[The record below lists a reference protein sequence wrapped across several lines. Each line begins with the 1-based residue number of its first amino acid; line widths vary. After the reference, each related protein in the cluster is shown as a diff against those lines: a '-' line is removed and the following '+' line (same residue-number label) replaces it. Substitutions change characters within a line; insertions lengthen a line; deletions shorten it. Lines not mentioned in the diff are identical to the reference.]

1 MIGVVGGGQLAMLLV
16 EAGKK
21 RDVDVVVQTAAETD
35 PAAKKTKQVVLQN
48 PTSAEGT
55 KLLAEK
61 SRLITFENEWIDI
74 PSLLSLQNN
83 GVSFVPRLQSIR
95 PLINKI
101 TQRELLNSLDIPCP
115 DWLPVPLETLDKS
128 SEIEIPADWGFPLMA
143 KAAKGGY
150 DGKGTKI
157 VKNLKQLQEFFQA
170 KTEEQWMLE
179 KWIPFDKELSIVSS
193 RDSKG
198 IVRSL
203 PIVETYQSK
212 QVCDWVLAPADIN
225 HDVDL
230 MVKNIASSLLAEL
243 DYVGVLAIEFFY
255 GTEGLLVNE
264 IAPRTHNS
272 GHFSIDAC
280 SSSQFDQQICIT
292 AGIDVPMPEMLV
304 NGALMA
310 NLLGLQSN
318 FPISLD
324 KRLDDLRSIPG
335 VKLHW
340 YEKEEEKKGR
350 KLGHVTYLLNNEDP
364 LSRKKEALEILK
376 IIRSIWPTS

>member
-21 RDVDVVVQTAAETD
+21 RDVDVVVQTASKTD
-35 PAAKKTKQVVLQN
+35 PAAKKTKHVVLN
-48 PTSAEGT
+48 DSTNAKGT

-61 SRLITFENEWIDI
+61 TSLITFENEWVDI
-74 PSLLSLQNN
+74 PGLLSLQND
-83 GVSFVPRLQSIR
+83 GVSFFPTLQSIS

-115 DWLPVPLETLDKS
+115 DWLPLPSQNLSKFEL
-128 SEIEIPADWGFPLMA
+128 PADWTFPLMA

-157 VKNLKQLQEFFQA
+157 IKNLKQLQELIQVE
-170 KTEEQWMLE
+170 TDQQWMLE
-179 KWIPFDKELSIVSS
+179 KWVPFDKELSIVSS

-198 IVRSL
+198 IIRSL
-203 PIVETYQSK
+203 PIVETYQSR

-230 MVKNIASSLLAEL
+230 MVKNIVSSLLTQL
-243 DYVGVLAIEFFY
+243 DYVGVIAIEFFY
-255 GTEGLLVNE
+255 GSQGLLVNE

-292 AGIDVPMPEMLV
+292 SGMNVPMPEMLV
-304 NGALMA
+304 DGALMA
-310 NLLGLQSN
+310 NLLGLESN
-318 FPISLD
+318 YPISLT
-324 KRLDDLRSIPG
+324 KRLDDLRAIPG
-335 VKLHW
+335 LNVHW
-340 YEKEEEKKGR
+340 YEKGKETIGR
-350 KLGHVTYLLNNEDP
+350 KLGHVTYLLNNKN
-364 LSRKKEALEILK
+364 LISRKKEALDVLK
-376 IIRSIWPTS
+376 TIRSIWPTS

>member
-1 MIGVVGGGQLAMLLV
+1 MIGVVGGGQLAMLLI

-21 RDVDVVVQTAAETD
+21 RNVDVVVQTAAKTD
-35 PAAKKTKQVVLQN
+35 PAAKKTNQLVLHDPTN
-48 PTSAEGT
+48 PEGT

-61 SRLITFENEWIDI
+61 TRLITFENEWVDI
-74 PSLLSLQNN
+74 SSLLSLENN

-115 DWLPVPLETLDKS
+115 DWLAIPLKKS
-128 SEIEIPADWGFPLMA
+128 TEIDLPADWGFPLMA

-157 VKNLKQLQEFFQA
+157 IKNLKQLQEFLSV
-170 KTEEQWMLE
+170 EREGQWMLE
-179 KWIPFDKELSIVSS
+179 KWISFDKELSIVSS

-230 MVKNIASSLLAEL
+230 MVRNIAASLLAEL
-243 DYVGVLAIEFFY
+243 QYVGVIAIEFFY
-255 GTEGLLVNE
+255 GSEGLLVNE

-292 AGIDVPMPEMLV
+292 SGIDVPMPEMLV

-310 NLLGLQSN
+310 NLLGLQSDH
-318 FPISLD
+318 PTSLTQ
-324 KRLDDLRSIPG
+324 RLDNLRSIPG
-335 VKLHW
+335 LNVHW

-350 KLGHVTYLLNNEDP
+350 KLGHVTYLLNKKDA
-364 LSRKKEALEILK
+364 LSRKKEALDVLQT
-376 IIRSIWPTS
+376 IRSIWPTS

>member
-1 MIGVVGGGQLAMLLV
+1 MIGVVGGGQLAMLLI

-21 RDVDVVVQTAAETD
+21 RNVDVVVQTAAKTD
-35 PAAKKTKQVVLQN
+35 PAAKKTNQLILHDPTN
-48 PTSAEGT
+48 PVGT

-61 SRLITFENEWIDI
+61 TRLITFENEWIDI
-74 PSLLSLQNN
+74 SSLLSLENN

-115 DWLPVPLETLDKS
+115 DWLAIPLKKS
-128 SEIEIPADWGFPLMA
+128 TEIDLPADWGFPLMA

-157 VKNLKQLQEFFQA
+157 IKNLKQLQEFLSV
-170 KTEEQWMLE
+170 EREGQWMLE
-179 KWIPFDKELSIVSS
+179 KWISFDKELSIVSS

-230 MVKNIASSLLAEL
+230 MVRNIAASLLAEL
-243 DYVGVLAIEFFY
+243 QYVGVIAIEFFY
-255 GTEGLLVNE
+255 GSEGLLVNE

-292 AGIDVPMPEMLV
+292 SGINVPMPEMLV

-318 FPISLD
+318 YPTSLTQ
-324 KRLDDLRSIPG
+324 RLDDLRSIPG
-335 VKLHW
+335 LNVHW

-350 KLGHVTYLLNNEDP
+350 KLGHVTYLLNNKDA
-364 LSRKKEALEILK
+364 LSRKKEALDVLQT
-376 IIRSIWPTS
+376 IRSIWPTS

>member
-1 MIGVVGGGQLAMLLV
+1 MIGVVGGGQLAMLLI

-21 RDVDVVVQTAAETD
+21 RNVDVVVQTAAKTD
-35 PAAKKTKQVVLQN
+35 PAAKKTKQLVLHDPTN
-48 PTSAEGT
+48 PVGT

-61 SRLITFENEWIDI
+61 TRLITFENEWVDI
-74 PSLLSLQNN
+74 SSLLSLENN

-115 DWLPVPLETLDKS
+115 DWLAIPLKKS
-128 SEIEIPADWGFPLMA
+128 TEIDLPADWGFPLMA

-157 VKNLKQLQEFFQA
+157 IKNRKQLQEFLSV
-170 KTEEQWMLE
+170 EREGQWMLE
-179 KWIPFDKELSIVSS
+179 KWISFDKELSIVSS

-230 MVKNIASSLLAEL
+230 MVRNIAASLLAEL
-243 DYVGVLAIEFFY
+243 QYVGVIAIEFFY
-255 GTEGLLVNE
+255 GSEGLLVNE

-292 AGIDVPMPEMLV
+292 SGINVPMPEMLV

-318 FPISLD
+318 YPTSLTQ
-324 KRLDDLRSIPG
+324 RLDDLRGIPG
-335 VKLHW
+335 LNVHW

-350 KLGHVTYLLNNEDP
+350 KLGHVTYLLNNKDA
-364 LSRKKEALEILK
+364 LSRKKEALDVLQT
-376 IIRSIWPTS
+376 IRSIWPSS

>member
-21 RDVDVVVQTAAETD
+21 RDVDVIVQTGAKTD
-35 PAAKKTKQVVLQN
+35 PAAKKTNQVVLHN
-48 PTSAEGT
+48 PTNAEGT

-61 SRLITFENEWIDI
+61 SRMITFENEWIDI

-83 GVSFVPRLQSIR
+83 GVSFVPRLQSIK

-115 DWLPVPLETLDKS
+115 DWLPIPLEKS
-128 SEIEIPADWGFPLMA
+128 SEIEIPADWEFPLMA

-157 VKNLKQLQEFFQA
+157 IKNLKQLQEFIQVQT
-170 KTEEQWMLE
+170 KEQWMLE
-179 KWIPFDKELSIVSS
+179 KWVSFDKELSIVSS

-198 IVRSL
+198 IVRCL
-203 PIVETYQSK
+203 PIVETFQSK
-212 QVCDWVLAPADIN
+212 QVCDWVLAPADIK
-225 HDVDL
+225 HDVEL
-230 MVKNIASSLLAEL
+230 MVKNIVSSLLAEL

-255 GTEGLLVNE
+255 GSEGLLVNE

-292 AGIDVPMPEMLV
+292 SGIDAPIPEMLV

-318 FPISLD
+318 YPISLTQ
-324 KRLDDLRSIPG
+324 RLDDLRGIPG
-335 VKLHW
+335 VNVHW

-350 KLGHVTYLLNNEDP
+350 KLGHVTYLLNNKDA
-364 LSRKKEALEILK
+364 LSRKKEALDVLK
-376 IIRSIWPTS
+376 TIRSIWPTS

>member
-1 MIGVVGGGQLAMLLV
+1 MIGVVGGGQLAMLLI

-21 RDVDVVVQTAAETD
+21 RNVDVVVQTAAKTD
-35 PAAKKTKQVVLQN
+35 PAAKKTNQLVLHDPTN
-48 PTSAEGT
+48 PVGT

-61 SRLITFENEWIDI
+61 TRLITFENEWVDI
-74 PSLLSLQNN
+74 SSLLSLENN

-115 DWLPVPLETLDKS
+115 DWLAIPLKKS
-128 SEIEIPADWGFPLMA
+128 TEIDLPADWGFPLMA

-157 VKNLKQLQEFFQA
+157 IKNLKQLQEFLSV
-170 KTEEQWMLE
+170 EREGQWMLE
-179 KWIPFDKELSIVSS
+179 KWISFDKELSIVSS

-225 HDVDL
+225 HDVEL
-230 MVKNIASSLLAEL
+230 MVRNIAASLLAEL
-243 DYVGVLAIEFFY
+243 QYVGVIAIEFFY
-255 GTEGLLVNE
+255 GSEGLLVNE

-292 AGIDVPMPEMLV
+292 SGINVPMPEMLV

-318 FPISLD
+318 YPTSLTQ
-324 KRLDDLRSIPG
+324 RLDNLRGIPG
-335 VKLHW
+335 LNVHW

-350 KLGHVTYLLNNEDP
+350 KLGHVTYLLNNKDA
-364 LSRKKEALEILK
+364 LSRKKEALDVLQT
-376 IIRSIWPTS
+376 IRSIWPTS

>member
-21 RDVDVVVQTAAETD
+21 RDVDVVVQTAAKTD
-35 PAAKKTKQVVLQN
+35 PAAKKTKEVVLSDATN
-48 PTSAEGT
+48 AVGT

-61 SRLITFENEWIDI
+61 ASLITFENEWVDV
-74 PSLLSLQNN
+74 PSLLALQDD
-83 GVSFVPRLQSIR
+83 GVSFIPTLQSIR

-101 TQRELLNSLDIPCP
+101 TQREFLNSLDIPCP
-115 DWLPVPLETLDKS
+115 DWLPLEKYSKVDLPS
-128 SEIEIPADWGFPLMA
+128 DWSFPLMA

-157 VKNLKQLQEFFQA
+157 IKNLKQLQELIELETDE
-170 KTEEQWMLE
+170 KWMLE
-179 KWIPFDKELSIVSS
+179 KWVPFDKELSIVSS

-203 PIVETYQSK
+203 PVVETYQSE

-230 MVKNIASSLLAEL
+230 MVKNIVSSLLSEL
-243 DYVGVLAIEFFY
+243 NYVGVIAIEFFY
-255 GTEGLLVNE
+255 GSQGLLVNE

-292 AGIDVPMPEMLV
+292 SGIKVPMPEMLV
-304 NGALMA
+304 DGALMA

-318 FPISLD
+318 YPVPLNQ
-324 KRLDDLRSIPG
+324 RLEDLKAIPG
-335 VKLHW
+335 LNIHW

-350 KLGHVTYLLNNEDP
+350 KLGHVTYLLNNKDVM
-364 LSRKKEALEILK
+364 SRKKEALDVLK
-376 IIRSIWPTS
+376 TIRSIWPTS

>member
-1 MIGVVGGGQLAMLLV
+1 MIGVVGGGQLAMLLI

-21 RDVDVVVQTAAETD
+21 RNVDVVVQTAAKTD
-35 PAAKKTKQVVLQN
+35 PAAKKTNQLVLHDPTN
-48 PTSAEGT
+48 PVGT

-61 SRLITFENEWIDI
+61 TRLITFENEWVDI
-74 PSLLSLQNN
+74 SSLLSLENN

-115 DWLPVPLETLDKS
+115 DWLAIPLKKS
-128 SEIEIPADWGFPLMA
+128 TEIDLPADWGFPLMA

-157 VKNLKQLQEFFQA
+157 IKNLKQLQEFLSV
-170 KTEEQWMLE
+170 EREGQWMLE
-179 KWIPFDKELSIVSS
+179 KWISFEKELSIVSS

-230 MVKNIASSLLAEL
+230 MVRNIAASLLAEL
-243 DYVGVLAIEFFY
+243 QYVGVIAIEFFY
-255 GTEGLLVNE
+255 GSEGLLVNE

-292 AGIDVPMPEMLV
+292 SGINVPMPEMLV

-318 FPISLD
+318 YPTSLTQ
-324 KRLDDLRSIPG
+324 RLDNLRSIPG
-335 VKLHW
+335 LNVHW

-350 KLGHVTYLLNNEDP
+350 KLGHVTYLLNNKDA
-364 LSRKKEALEILK
+364 LSRKKEALDVLQT
-376 IIRSIWPTS
+376 IRSIWPTS

>member
-21 RDVDVVVQTAAETD
+21 RDIDVVIQTASGKD
-35 PAAKKTKQVVLQN
+35 PAAKKSKEVILHD
-48 PTSAEGT
+48 PTNAEGT

-61 SRLITFENEWIDI
+61 SSFITFENEWVDI
-74 PSLLSLQNN
+74 PSLLSLQND
-83 GVSFVPRLQSIR
+83 GVSFIPRLQSIH

-101 TQRELLNSLDIPCP
+101 TQRELLNKLDIPCP
-115 DWLPVPLETLDKS
+115 DWLPIPLEKLS
-128 SEIEIPADWGFPLMA
+128 NFALPVDWTFPLMA
-143 KAAKGGY
+143 KSATGGY

-157 VKNLKQLQEFFQA
+157 IKNLIQLQELI
-170 KTEEQWMLE
+170 KGETKEQWMLE
-179 KWIPFDKELSIVSS
+179 KWVSFEKELSIVSS

-203 PIVETYQSK
+203 PIVETYQSR

-225 HDVDL
+225 HDVAL
-230 MVKNIASSLLAEL
+230 LVRNIVSSLMIEL
-243 DYVGVLAIEFFY
+243 DYVGVIAIEFFY
-255 GTEGLLVNE
+255 GSEGLLVNE

-280 SSSQFDQQICIT
+280 NSSQFDQQICIT
-292 AGIDVPMPEMLV
+292 SGINVPMPEMLV
-304 NGALMA
+304 DGALMA

-318 FPISLD
+318 YPIPLTQ
-324 KRLDDLRSIPG
+324 RLDNLRAIPSLN
-335 VKLHW
+335 VHW

-350 KLGHVTYLLNNEDP
+350 KLGHVTYLLKNKDVM
-364 LSRKKEALEILK
+364 SRKKEALDVLK
-376 IIRSIWPTS
+376 TIRSIWPTP

>member
-1 MIGVVGGGQLAMLLV
+1 MIGVVGGGQLAMLLI

-21 RDVDVVVQTAAETD
+21 RNVDVVVQTAAKTD
-35 PAAKKTKQVVLQN
+35 PAAKKTNQLVLHDPTN
-48 PTSAEGT
+48 PEGT

-61 SRLITFENEWIDI
+61 TRLITFENEWVDI
-74 PSLLSLQNN
+74 SSLLSLENN

-115 DWLPVPLETLDKS
+115 DWLAIPLKKS
-128 SEIEIPADWGFPLMA
+128 TEIDLPADWGFPLMA

-157 VKNLKQLQEFFQA
+157 IKNLKQLQEFLLVER
-170 KTEEQWMLE
+170 EEQWMLE
-179 KWIPFDKELSIVSS
+179 KWISFDKELSIVSS

-230 MVKNIASSLLAEL
+230 MVRNIAASLLAEL
-243 DYVGVLAIEFFY
+243 EYVGVIAIEFFY
-255 GTEGLLVNE
+255 GSEGLLVNE

-292 AGIDVPMPEMLV
+292 SGINVPMPEMLV

-318 FPISLD
+318 YPTSLTQ
-324 KRLDDLRSIPG
+324 RLDNLRGIPG
-335 VKLHW
+335 LNVHW

-350 KLGHVTYLLNNEDP
+350 KLGHVTYLLNNKDA
-364 LSRKKEALEILK
+364 LSRKKEALDVLQT
-376 IIRSIWPTS
+376 IRSIWPNS

>member
-1 MIGVVGGGQLAMLLV
+1 MIGVVGGGQLAMLLI

-21 RDVDVVVQTAAETD
+21 RNVDVFVQTAAKTD
-35 PAAKKTKQVVLQN
+35 PAAKKTNQLVLHDPTN
-48 PTSAEGT
+48 PVGT

-61 SRLITFENEWIDI
+61 TRLITFENEWVDI
-74 PSLLSLQNN
+74 SSLLSLENN

-115 DWLPVPLETLDKS
+115 DWLAIPLKKS
-128 SEIEIPADWGFPLMA
+128 TEIDLPADWGFPLMA

-157 VKNLKQLQEFFQA
+157 IKNLKQLQEFLSV
-170 KTEEQWMLE
+170 EREGQWMLE
-179 KWIPFDKELSIVSS
+179 KWISFDKELSIVSS

-230 MVKNIASSLLAEL
+230 MVRNIAASLLAEL
-243 DYVGVLAIEFFY
+243 QYVGVIAIEFFY
-255 GTEGLLVNE
+255 GSEGLLVNE

-292 AGIDVPMPEMLV
+292 SGIDVPMPEMLV

-310 NLLGLQSN
+310 NLLGLQSSY
-318 FPISLD
+318 PKSLTQ
-324 KRLDDLRSIPG
+324 RLDDLRGIPG
-335 VKLHW
+335 LNVHW

-350 KLGHVTYLLNNEDP
+350 KLGHVTYLLNNKDA
-364 LSRKKEALEILK
+364 LSRKKEALDVLQT
-376 IIRSIWPTS
+376 IRSIWPNS

>member
-21 RDVDVVVQTAAETD
+21 RDVDVVVQTAAKTD
-35 PAAKKTKQVVLQN
+35 PAAKKTKQVILHDPKN
-48 PTSAEGT
+48 ADGT

-61 SRLITFENEWIDI
+61 SPLITFENEWVDI
-74 PSLLSLQNN
+74 PSLLFLQNN
-83 GVSFVPRLQSIR
+83 GVSFIPRLQSIS

-115 DWLPVPLETLDKS
+115 DWLPIPLEKL
-128 SEIEIPADWGFPLMA
+128 SEIDLPADWTFPLMA

-157 VKNLKQLQEFFQA
+157 IKNFKQLEELIELE
-170 KTEEQWMLE
+170 TEEQWMLE
-179 KWIPFDKELSIVSS
+179 KWVPFEKELSIVSS

-203 PIVETYQSK
+203 PIVETYQSR
-212 QVCDWVLAPADIN
+212 QVCDWVLAPADID

-230 MVKNIASSLLAEL
+230 MVKNIVSSLLVEL
-243 DYVGVLAIEFFY
+243 DYVGVIAIEFFY

-292 AGIDVPMPEMLV
+292 SGINVPTPEMLV
-304 NGALMA
+304 DGALMA

-318 FPISLD
+318 YPISLSQ
-324 KRLDDLRSIPG
+324 RLDNLRAIPG
-335 VKLHW
+335 LNVHW

-350 KLGHVTYLLNNEDP
+350 KLGHVTYLLNNKDVI
-364 LSRKKEALEILK
+364 SRKKEALDVLK
-376 IIRSIWPTS
+376 TIRSIWPTS

>member
-1 MIGVVGGGQLAMLLV
+1 MIGVVGGGQLAMLLI

-21 RDVDVVVQTAAETD
+21 RNVDVVVQTAAKTD
-35 PAAKKTKQVVLQN
+35 PAAKKTKQLVLHDPTN
-48 PTSAEGT
+48 PVGT

-61 SRLITFENEWIDI
+61 TRLITFENEWVDI
-74 PSLLSLQNN
+74 SSLLSLENN

-115 DWLPVPLETLDKS
+115 DWLAIPLKKSTELDL
-128 SEIEIPADWGFPLMA
+128 PADWGFPLMA

-157 VKNLKQLQEFFQA
+157 IKNLKQLQEFLSV
-170 KTEEQWMLE
+170 EREGQWMLE
-179 KWIPFDKELSIVSS
+179 KWISFDKELSIVSS

-230 MVKNIASSLLAEL
+230 MVRNIAASLLAEL
-243 DYVGVLAIEFFY
+243 QYVGVIAIEFFY
-255 GTEGLLVNE
+255 GSEGLLVNE

-292 AGIDVPMPEMLV
+292 SGIDVPMPEMLV

-318 FPISLD
+318 HPTSLTQRFD
-324 KRLDDLRSIPG
+324 NLRSIPG
-335 VKLHW
+335 LNVHW
-340 YEKEEEKKGR
+340 YKKEEEKKGR
-350 KLGHVTYLLNNEDP
+350 KLGHVTYLLNNKDA
-364 LSRKKEALEILK
+364 LSRKKEALDVLQT
-376 IIRSIWPTS
+376 IRLIWPTS

>member
-1 MIGVVGGGQLAMLLV
+1 MIGVVGGGQLAMLLI

-21 RDVDVVVQTAAETD
+21 RNVDVVVQTAAKTD
-35 PAAKKTKQVVLQN
+35 PAAKKTNQLVLHDPTN
-48 PTSAEGT
+48 PVGT

-61 SRLITFENEWIDI
+61 TRLITFENEWVDI
-74 PSLLSLQNN
+74 SSLLSLENN

-115 DWLPVPLETLDKS
+115 DWLAIPLKKS
-128 SEIEIPADWGFPLMA
+128 TEIDLPADWGFPLMA

-157 VKNLKQLQEFFQA
+157 IKNLKQLQEFLSV
-170 KTEEQWMLE
+170 EREGQWMLE
-179 KWIPFDKELSIVSS
+179 KWISFDKELSIVSS

-230 MVKNIASSLLAEL
+230 MVRNIAASLLAEL
-243 DYVGVLAIEFFY
+243 EYVGVIAIEFFY
-255 GTEGLLVNE
+255 GSEGLLVNE

-292 AGIDVPMPEMLV
+292 SGINVPMPEMLV

-318 FPISLD
+318 YPTSLTQ
-324 KRLDDLRSIPG
+324 RLDDLRGIPG
-335 VKLHW
+335 LNVHW

-350 KLGHVTYLLNNEDP
+350 KLGHVTYLLNNKDA
-364 LSRKKEALEILK
+364 LSRKKEALDVLQT
-376 IIRSIWPTS
+376 IRSIWPTS

>member
-21 RDVDVVVQTAAETD
+21 RDVEVVVQTGVKTD
-35 PAAKKTKQVVLQN
+35 PAAKKTNKVILHDSTN
-48 PTSAEGT
+48 AEGT

-61 SRLITFENEWIDI
+61 TRLITFENEWIDI
-74 PSLLSLQNN
+74 SSLLSLENN
-83 GVSFVPRLQSIR
+83 GVTFLPRLQSIC

-101 TQRELLNSLDIPCP
+101 TQRELLNSLNIPCP
-115 DWLPVPLETLDKS
+115 DWLSMPLEKS
-128 SEIEIPADWGFPLMA
+128 SESLLPADWGFPLMA

-157 VKNLKQLQEFFQA
+157 IKNLKQFQEFLA
-170 KTEEQWMLE
+170 VESKEQWMLE
-179 KWIPFDKELSIVSS
+179 RWVSFDKELSIVSS

-230 MVKNIASSLLAEL
+230 MVKNIASSLLTEL
-243 DYVGVLAIEFFY
+243 DYVGVFAIEFFY
-255 GTEGLLVNE
+255 GPEGLLVNE

-280 SSSQFDQQICIT
+280 ISSQFDQQLCIT
-292 AGIDVPMPEMLV
+292 SGIDVPTPEMHV
-304 NGALMA
+304 AGALMA
-310 NLLGLQSN
+310 NLLGLQSTY
-318 FPISLD
+318 PVSLNQ
-324 KRLDDLRSIPG
+324 RLDDLRRIPG
-335 VKLHW
+335 LYVHW
-340 YEKEEEKKGR
+340 YEKEEEKTGR
-350 KLGHVTYLLNNEDP
+350 KLGHVTYLLKNKDAM
-364 LSRKKEALEILK
+364 SRKKEALNVLK
-376 IIRSIWPTS
+376 TIRSIWPTS

>member
-1 MIGVVGGGQLAMLLV
+1 MIGVVGGGQLAMLLI

-21 RDVDVVVQTAAETD
+21 RNVDVVVQTAAKTD
-35 PAAKKTKQVVLQN
+35 PAAKKTNQLVLHDPTN
-48 PTSAEGT
+48 PVGT

-61 SRLITFENEWIDI
+61 TRLITFENEWVDI
-74 PSLLSLQNN
+74 SSLLSLENN
-83 GVSFVPRLQSIR
+83 GFSFVPRLQSIR

-115 DWLPVPLETLDKS
+115 DWLAIPLKKS
-128 SEIEIPADWGFPLMA
+128 TEIDLPADWGFPLMA

-157 VKNLKQLQEFFQA
+157 IKNLKQLQEFLSV
-170 KTEEQWMLE
+170 EREGQWMLE
-179 KWIPFDKELSIVSS
+179 KWISFDKELSIVSS

-230 MVKNIASSLLAEL
+230 MVRNIAASLLAEL
-243 DYVGVLAIEFFY
+243 QYVGVIAIEFFY
-255 GTEGLLVNE
+255 GSEGLLVNE

-292 AGIDVPMPEMLV
+292 SGIDVPIPEMLV

-318 FPISLD
+318 YPTSLTQ
-324 KRLDDLRSIPG
+324 RLDDLRGIPG
-335 VKLHW
+335 LNVHW

-350 KLGHVTYLLNNEDP
+350 KLGHVTYLLNNKDA
-364 LSRKKEALEILK
+364 LSRKKEALDVLQT
-376 IIRSIWPTS
+376 IRLIWPTS

>member
-16 EAGKK
+16 EAGK
-21 RDVDVVVQTAAETD
+21 RRGVDVVVQTGVNTD
-35 PAAKKTKQVVLQN
+35 PAAKKTKDVVLN
-48 PTSAEGT
+48 DPTNVEGT

-61 SRLITFENEWIDI
+61 TRLITFENEWIDI
-74 PSLLSLQNN
+74 PSLISLENN
-83 GVSFVPRLQSIR
+83 GVSFLPKLQSIR

-115 DWLPVPLETLDKS
+115 DWLPIPLEKS
-128 SEIEIPADWGFPLMA
+128 SKINIPPDWGFPLMA

-157 VKNLKQLQEFFQA
+157 IKNLKQLHEFIEVDRQ
-170 KTEEQWMLE
+170 EQWMLE
-179 KWIPFDKELSIVSS
+179 RWIPFDKELSIVSS

-203 PIVETYQSK
+203 PIVETYQSR

-225 HDVDL
+225 HDVEL
-230 MVKNIASSLLAEL
+230 MVKNIVSSLLAEL
-243 DYVGVLAIEFFY
+243 DYVGVIAIEFFY
-255 GTEGLLVNE
+255 GSEGLLVNE

-292 AGIDVPMPEMLV
+292 SGINVPMPEMLV

-318 FPISLD
+318 YPISLTQ
-324 KRLDDLRSIPG
+324 RLDDLRGIPG
-335 VKLHW
+335 VNVHW

-350 KLGHVTYLLNNEDP
+350 KLGHVTYLLNNEDA
-364 LSRKKEALEILK
+364 LSRKKEALNVLK
-376 IIRSIWPTS
+376 TIRSIWPTA

>member
-21 RDVDVVVQTAAETD
+21 RDVDVVVQTANKTD
-35 PAAKKTKQVVLQN
+35 PAAKKTNQVILHDPTN
-48 PTSAEGT
+48 PEGT
-55 KLLAEK
+55 KLLAES
-61 SRLITFENEWIDI
+61 SRLITFENEWVDI
-74 PSLLSLQNN
+74 RSLLSLENN

-115 DWLPVPLETLDKS
+115 DWLPIPLNKS
-128 SEIEIPADWGFPLMA
+128 SDVDLPADWEFPLMA

-157 VKNLKQLQEFFQA
+157 IKNQKQLQEFLVV
-170 KTEEQWMLE
+170 KTEEQWLLE
-179 KWIPFDKELSIVSS
+179 KWISFDKELSIVSS

-230 MVKNIASSLLAEL
+230 MVKNIVSSLLTEL
-243 DYVGVLAIEFFY
+243 DYVGVIAIEFFY
-255 GTEGLLVNE
+255 GSEGLLVNE
-264 IAPRTHNS
+264 VAPRTHNS

-280 SSSQFDQQICIT
+280 TSSQFDQQICIT
-292 AGIDVPMPEMLV
+292 SGISVPMPEMLV

-310 NLLGLQSN
+310 NLLGLQSDY
-318 FPISLD
+318 PITLSQ
-324 KRLDDLRSIPG
+324 RLDGLKSIPG
-335 VKLHW
+335 LNVHW

-350 KLGHVTYLLNNEDP
+350 KLGHVTYILKNKDA
-364 LSRKKEALEILK
+364 LSRKKEALDVLK
-376 IIRSIWPTS
+376 TIRSIWPTS

>member
-1 MIGVVGGGQLAMLLV
+1 MIGVVGGGQLAMLLI

-21 RDVDVVVQTAAETD
+21 RNVDVVVQTAAKTD
-35 PAAKKTKQVVLQN
+35 PAAKKTNKLVLHDPTN
-48 PTSAEGT
+48 PVGT

-61 SRLITFENEWIDI
+61 TRLITFENEWVDI
-74 PSLLSLQNN
+74 SSLLSLENN

-115 DWLPVPLETLDKS
+115 DWLAIPLKKS
-128 SEIEIPADWGFPLMA
+128 TEIDLPADWGFPLMA

-157 VKNLKQLQEFFQA
+157 IKNLKQLQEFLSV
-170 KTEEQWMLE
+170 EREGQWMLE
-179 KWIPFDKELSIVSS
+179 KWISFDKELSIVSS

-230 MVKNIASSLLAEL
+230 MVRNIAASLLAEL
-243 DYVGVLAIEFFY
+243 QYVGVIAIEFFY
-255 GTEGLLVNE
+255 GSEGLLVNE

-292 AGIDVPMPEMLV
+292 SGINVPMPEMLV

-318 FPISLD
+318 YPTSLTQ
-324 KRLDDLRSIPG
+324 RLDNLRGIPG
-335 VKLHW
+335 LNVHW

-350 KLGHVTYLLNNEDP
+350 KLGHVTYLLNNKDA
-364 LSRKKEALEILK
+364 LSRKKEALDVLQT
-376 IIRSIWPTS
+376 IRSIWPTS

>member
-1 MIGVVGGGQLAMLLV
+1 MIGVVGGGQLAMLLI

-21 RDVDVVVQTAAETD
+21 RNVDVVVQTAAKTD
-35 PAAKKTKQVVLQN
+35 PAAKKTNQLVLHDPTN
-48 PTSAEGT
+48 PEGT

-61 SRLITFENEWIDI
+61 TRLITFENEWVDI
-74 PSLLSLQNN
+74 SSLLSLENN

-115 DWLPVPLETLDKS
+115 DWLAIPLKKS
-128 SEIEIPADWGFPLMA
+128 TEIDLPADWGFPLMA

-157 VKNLKQLQEFFQA
+157 IKNLKQLQEFLSV
-170 KTEEQWMLE
+170 EREGQWMLE
-179 KWIPFDKELSIVSS
+179 KWISFDKELSIVSS

-230 MVKNIASSLLAEL
+230 MVRNIAASLLAEL
-243 DYVGVLAIEFFY
+243 QYVGVIAIEFFY
-255 GTEGLLVNE
+255 GSEGLLVNE

-292 AGIDVPMPEMLV
+292 SGINVPMPEMLV

-318 FPISLD
+318 HPTSLTQ
-324 KRLDDLRSIPG
+324 RLDNLRSIPG
-335 VKLHW
+335 LNVHW

-350 KLGHVTYLLNNEDP
+350 KLGHVTYLLNNKDA
-364 LSRKKEALEILK
+364 LSRKKEALDVLQT
-376 IIRSIWPTS
+376 IRSIWPTP

>member
-21 RDVDVVVQTAAETD
+21 RDVDVVVQTAAKTD
-35 PAAKKTKQVVLQN
+35 PAAKKTNQVILHDPTN
-48 PTSAEGT
+48 PVGT

-61 SRLITFENEWIDI
+61 SHLITFENEWVDI
-74 PSLLSLQNN
+74 SSLLSLENK
-83 GVSFVPRLQSIR
+83 GVSFVPRLKSIR

-115 DWLPVPLETLDKS
+115 DWLAIPLKKS
-128 SEIEIPADWGFPLMA
+128 SDFKLPADWEFPLMA

-157 VKNLKQLQEFFQA
+157 IKNLKQLQEFLVVE
-170 KTEEQWMLE
+170 TDEQWMLE
-179 KWIPFDKELSIVSS
+179 KWVSFNKELSIVSS
-193 RDSKG
+193 RDSRG

-225 HDVDL
+225 HDVEL
-230 MVKNIASSLLAEL
+230 MVRNIVSSLLIDL
-243 DYVGVLAIEFFY
+243 DYVGVIAIEFFY
-255 GTEGLLVNE
+255 GSEGLLVNE

-280 SSSQFDQQICIT
+280 TSSQFDQQICIT
-292 AGIDVPMPEMLV
+292 SGINVPVPEMLV

-318 FPISLD
+318 YPLSLSQ
-324 KRLDDLRSIPG
+324 RLESLRGIPG
-335 VKLHW
+335 LNVHW

-350 KLGHVTYLLNNEDP
+350 KLGHVTYLLNNKDA
-364 LSRKKEALEILK
+364 LSRKKEALDVLK
-376 IIRSIWPTS
+376 TIRSIWPTS

>member
-1 MIGVVGGGQLAMLLV
+1 
-16 EAGKK
+16 
-21 RDVDVVVQTAAETD
+21 VVVQTAVKTD
-35 PAAKKTKQVVLQN
+35 PAAKKTKQVILHDPKN
-48 PTSAEGT
+48 AEGT
-55 KLLAEK
+55 ILLAEK
-61 SRLITFENEWIDI
+61 SRSITFENEWVDI

-83 GVSFVPRLQSIR
+83 GVSFLPRLQSIC

-101 TQRELLNSLDIPCP
+101 TQRELLNSLNIPCP
-115 DWLPVPLETLDKS
+115 DWLPIPLEKLSKMDL
-128 SEIEIPADWGFPLMA
+128 PDDWTFPLMA

-157 VKNLKQLQEFFQA
+157 IRNLKQLQELIEVE
-170 KTEEQWMLE
+170 TEEQWMLE
-179 KWIPFDKELSIVSS
+179 KWVSFEKELSIVSS

-198 IVRSL
+198 IVRSF

-225 HDVDL
+225 HDVEL
-230 MVKNIASSLLAEL
+230 MVKNIVSSLLAEL
-243 DYVGVLAIEFFY
+243 DYVGVIAIEFFY
-255 GTEGLLVNE
+255 GSDGLLVNE

-292 AGIDVPMPEMLV
+292 SGISVPMPEMLV
-304 NGALMA
+304 EGALMA

-318 FPISLD
+318 YPTSLTQ
-324 KRLDDLRSIPG
+324 RLNDLRGIPG
-335 VKLHW
+335 LNVHW

-350 KLGHVTYLLNNEDP
+350 KLGHVTFLLNKKDA
-364 LSRKKEALEILK
+364 LSRKKEALHVLK
-376 IIRSIWPTS
+376 AIRSIWPTS

>member
-21 RDVDVVVQTAAETD
+21 RDVDVVVQTTAKTD
-35 PAAKKTKQVVLQN
+35 PAAKKTNQVILHDPTN
-48 PTSAEGT
+48 PVGT

-61 SRLITFENEWIDI
+61 SRLITFENEWVDI
-74 PSLLSLQNN
+74 PSLLLLEKK
-83 GVSFVPRLQSIR
+83 GVTFIPKLQSIR

-115 DWLPVPLETLDKS
+115 DWLPIPLKKS
-128 SEIEIPADWGFPLMA
+128 SEIDIPADWGFPLMA

-157 VKNLKQLQEFFQA
+157 IKNSKHLQEFLVVE
-170 KTEEQWMLE
+170 KEEQWMLE
-179 KWIPFDKELSIVSS
+179 KWVSFDKELSIVSS

-198 IVRSL
+198 VVRSL

-225 HDVDL
+225 HDVEL
-230 MVKNIASSLLAEL
+230 MVRNVVSSLLAEL
-243 DYVGVLAIEFFY
+243 DYVGVIAIEFFY
-255 GTEGLLVNE
+255 GSEGLLVNE

-280 SSSQFDQQICIT
+280 NSSQFDQQICISS
-292 AGIDVPMPEMLV
+292 GIKAPMPVMLV

-310 NLLGLQSN
+310 NLLGLPTN
-318 FPISLD
+318 YPITLNQ
-324 KRLDDLRSIPG
+324 RLDDLRAMPG
-335 VKLHW
+335 LNVHW

-350 KLGHVTYLLNNEDP
+350 KLGHVTYLLNNKDA
-364 LSRKKEALEILK
+364 LSRKKEALAVLK
-376 IIRSIWPTS
+376 TIRSIWPTS

>member
-1 MIGVVGGGQLAMLLV
+1 MIGVVGGGQLAMLLI

-21 RDVDVVVQTAAETD
+21 RNVDVVVQTAAKTD
-35 PAAKKTKQVVLQN
+35 PAAKKTNQLVLHDPTN
-48 PTSAEGT
+48 PVGT

-61 SRLITFENEWIDI
+61 TRLITFENEWVDI
-74 PSLLSLQNN
+74 SSLLSLENN

-115 DWLPVPLETLDKS
+115 DWLAIPLKKS
-128 SEIEIPADWGFPLMA
+128 TEIDLPADWGFPLMA

-157 VKNLKQLQEFFQA
+157 IKNLKQLQEFLSV
-170 KTEEQWMLE
+170 EREGQWMLE
-179 KWIPFDKELSIVSS
+179 KWISFDKELSIVSS

-230 MVKNIASSLLAEL
+230 MVRNIAASLLAEL
-243 DYVGVLAIEFFY
+243 QYVGVIAIEFFY
-255 GTEGLLVNE
+255 GSEGLLVNE

-292 AGIDVPMPEMLV
+292 SGINVPMPEMLV

-318 FPISLD
+318 YPTSLTQ
-324 KRLDDLRSIPG
+324 RLNDLRGIPG
-335 VKLHW
+335 LNVHW

-350 KLGHVTYLLNNEDP
+350 KLGHVTYLLNNKDA
-364 LSRKKEALEILK
+364 LSRKKEALDVLQT
-376 IIRSIWPTS
+376 IRSIWPTP

>member
-1 MIGVVGGGQLAMLLV
+1 MIGVVGGGQLAMLLI

-21 RDVDVVVQTAAETD
+21 RDVDVVVQTAAKTD
-35 PAAKKTKQVVLQN
+35 PAAKKTNQLVLHDPTN
-48 PTSAEGT
+48 PVGT

-61 SRLITFENEWIDI
+61 TRLITFENEWVDI
-74 PSLLSLQNN
+74 SSLLSLENN

-115 DWLPVPLETLDKS
+115 DWLAIPLKKS
-128 SEIEIPADWGFPLMA
+128 TEIDLPADWGFPLMA

-157 VKNLKQLQEFFQA
+157 IKNLKQLQEFLSV
-170 KTEEQWMLE
+170 EREGQWMLE
-179 KWIPFDKELSIVSS
+179 KWISFDKELSIVSS

-230 MVKNIASSLLAEL
+230 MVRNIAASLLAEL
-243 DYVGVLAIEFFY
+243 QYVGVIAIEFFY
-255 GTEGLLVNE
+255 GSEGLLVNE

-292 AGIDVPMPEMLV
+292 SGIDVPMPEMLV

-318 FPISLD
+318 YPTSITQ
-324 KRLDDLRSIPG
+324 RLDNLRGIPG
-335 VKLHW
+335 LNVHW

-350 KLGHVTYLLNNEDP
+350 KLGHVTYLLNNKDA
-364 LSRKKEALEILK
+364 LSRKKEALDVLQT
-376 IIRSIWPTS
+376 IRSIWPTS

>member
-21 RDVDVVVQTAAETD
+21 RDVEVIVQTGAKTD
-35 PAAKKTKQVVLQN
+35 PAAKKTNQVVLHN
-48 PTSAEGT
+48 PTNAEGT

-61 SRLITFENEWIDI
+61 SRMITFENEWVDI

-83 GVSFVPRLQSIR
+83 GVSFVPRLQSIK

-115 DWLPVPLETLDKS
+115 DWLPIPLEKS
-128 SEIEIPADWGFPLMA
+128 SEIEIPADWEFPLMA
-143 KAAKGGY
+143 KAARGGY

-157 VKNLKQLQEFFQA
+157 IKNLKQLQEFIQVQT
-170 KTEEQWMLE
+170 KEQWMLE
-179 KWIPFDKELSIVSS
+179 KWVSFEKELSIVSS

-198 IVRSL
+198 IVRCL
-203 PIVETYQSK
+203 PIVETFQSK
-212 QVCDWVLAPADIN
+212 QICDWVLAPADIK
-225 HDVDL
+225 HDVEL
-230 MVKNIASSLLAEL
+230 MVKNIVSSLLAEL

-255 GTEGLLVNE
+255 GSEGLLVNE

-292 AGIDVPMPEMLV
+292 SGIDAPIPEMLV

-318 FPISLD
+318 YPISLTQ
-324 KRLDDLRSIPG
+324 RLDDLRGIPG
-335 VKLHW
+335 VNVHW

-350 KLGHVTYLLNNEDP
+350 KLGHVTYLLNNKDA
-364 LSRKKEALEILK
+364 LSRKKEALDVLK
-376 IIRSIWPTS
+376 TIRSIWPTS

>member
-1 MIGVVGGGQLAMLLV
+1 MIGVVGGGQLAMLLI

-21 RDVDVVVQTAAETD
+21 RNVDVVVQTAAKTD
-35 PAAKKTKQVVLQN
+35 PAAKKTNQLVLHDPTN
-48 PTSAEGT
+48 PVGT

-61 SRLITFENEWIDI
+61 TRLITFENEWVDI
-74 PSLLSLQNN
+74 SSLLSLENN

-115 DWLPVPLETLDKS
+115 DWLAIPLKKS
-128 SEIEIPADWGFPLMA
+128 TEIDLPADWGFPLMA

-157 VKNLKQLQEFFQA
+157 IKNLKQLQEFLSV
-170 KTEEQWMLE
+170 EREGQWMLE
-179 KWIPFDKELSIVSS
+179 KWISFDKELSIVSS

-230 MVKNIASSLLAEL
+230 MVRNIAASLLAEL
-243 DYVGVLAIEFFY
+243 QYVGVIAIEFFY
-255 GTEGLLVNE
+255 GSEGLLVNE

-292 AGIDVPMPEMLV
+292 SGINVPMPEMLV

-318 FPISLD
+318 HPTSLTQ
-324 KRLDDLRSIPG
+324 RLDNLRSIPG
-335 VKLHW
+335 LNVHW

-350 KLGHVTYLLNNEDP
+350 KLGHVTYLLNNKDA
-364 LSRKKEALEILK
+364 LSRKKEALDVLQT
-376 IIRSIWPTS
+376 IRSIWPNT

>member
-1 MIGVVGGGQLAMLLV
+1 MIGVVGGGQLAMLLI

-21 RDVDVVVQTAAETD
+21 RNVDVVVQTAAKTD
-35 PAAKKTKQVVLQN
+35 PAAKKTNQLVLHDPTN
-48 PTSAEGT
+48 PVGT

-61 SRLITFENEWIDI
+61 TRLITFENEWVDI
-74 PSLLSLQNN
+74 SSLLSLENN

-115 DWLPVPLETLDKS
+115 DWLAIPLKKS
-128 SEIEIPADWGFPLMA
+128 TGIDLPADWGFPLMA

-157 VKNLKQLQEFFQA
+157 IKNLKQLQEFLSV
-170 KTEEQWMLE
+170 EREGQWMLE
-179 KWIPFDKELSIVSS
+179 KWISFDKELSIVSS

-230 MVKNIASSLLAEL
+230 MVRNIAASLLAEL
-243 DYVGVLAIEFFY
+243 QYVGVIAIEFFY
-255 GTEGLLVNE
+255 GSEGLLVNE

-292 AGIDVPMPEMLV
+292 SGINVPMPEMLV

-318 FPISLD
+318 YPTSLTQ
-324 KRLDDLRSIPG
+324 RLDNLRGIPG
-335 VKLHW
+335 LNVHW

-350 KLGHVTYLLNNEDP
+350 KLGHVTYLLNNKDA
-364 LSRKKEALEILK
+364 LSRKKEALDVLQT
-376 IIRSIWPTS
+376 IRSIWPTS

>member
-1 MIGVVGGGQLAMLLV
+1 MIGVVGGGQLAMLLI

-21 RDVDVVVQTAAETD
+21 RNVDVVVQTAAKTD
-35 PAAKKTKQVVLQN
+35 PAAKKTNKLVLHDPTN
-48 PTSAEGT
+48 PVGT

-61 SRLITFENEWIDI
+61 TRLITFENEWVDI
-74 PSLLSLQNN
+74 SSLLSLENN

-115 DWLPVPLETLDKS
+115 DWLAIPLKKS
-128 SEIEIPADWGFPLMA
+128 TEIDLPADWGFPLMA

-157 VKNLKQLQEFFQA
+157 IKNLKQLQEFLSV
-170 KTEEQWMLE
+170 EREGQWMLE
-179 KWIPFDKELSIVSS
+179 KWISFDKELSIVSS

-230 MVKNIASSLLAEL
+230 MVRNIAASLLAEL
-243 DYVGVLAIEFFY
+243 QYVGVIAIEFFY
-255 GTEGLLVNE
+255 GSEGLLVNE

-292 AGIDVPMPEMLV
+292 SGINVPMPEMLV

-318 FPISLD
+318 YPTSLTQ
-324 KRLDDLRSIPG
+324 RLDDLRSIPG
-335 VKLHW
+335 LNVHW

-350 KLGHVTYLLNNEDP
+350 KLGHVTYLLNNKDA
-364 LSRKKEALEILK
+364 LSRKKEALDVLQT
-376 IIRSIWPTS
+376 IRSIWPTS

>member
-21 RDVDVVVQTAAETD
+21 RDIDVVVQTAANTD
-35 PAAKKTKQVVLQN
+35 PAAKKTSQVVLHDPTN
-48 PTSAEGT
+48 PVGT
-55 KLLAEK
+55 KLLSEK
-61 SRLITFENEWIDI
+61 THLITFENEWVDI
-74 PSLLSLQNN
+74 SSLLSLENN
-83 GVSFVPRLQSIR
+83 GVSFVPKLQSIR

-115 DWLPVPLETLDKS
+115 EWLPIPLNKL
-128 SEIEIPADWGFPLMA
+128 SEIDLPEDWGFPLMA

-157 VKNLKQLQEFFQA
+157 IKNLNQLQEFLLVEKEQ
-170 KTEEQWMLE
+170 QWMLE
-179 KWIPFDKELSIVSS
+179 KWVPFDKELSIVSS

-198 IVRSL
+198 IVRNM
-203 PIVETYQSK
+203 PIVETHQSK

-225 HDVDL
+225 HDVEL
-230 MVKNIASSLLAEL
+230 MVKNIVSSLLVEL
-243 DYVGVLAIEFFY
+243 DYVGVIAIEFFY
-255 GTEGLLVNE
+255 GSEGLLVNE

-280 SSSQFDQQICIT
+280 SSSQFDQQICI
-292 AGIDVPMPEMLV
+292 ASGINVPMPEMLA

-310 NLLGLQSN
+310 NLLGLKSN
-318 FPISLD
+318 YPITLD
-324 KRLDDLRSIPG
+324 QRLANLRGIPG
-335 VKLHW
+335 LNIHW

-350 KLGHVTYLLNNEDP
+350 KLGHVTYLLKSKDV
-364 LSRKKEALEILK
+364 LSRKKEALDILK
-376 IIRSIWPTS
+376 TIRSIWPTS

>member
-21 RDVDVVVQTAAETD
+21 RDVDVVVQTAVKTD
-35 PAAKKTKQVVLQN
+35 PAAKKTNQVILHDPTN
-48 PTSAEGT
+48 PLGT

-61 SRLITFENEWIDI
+61 SRLITFENEWVDI
-74 PSLLSLQNN
+74 QSLLSLQND

-101 TQRELLNSLDIPCP
+101 TQRELLNTLDIPCP
-115 DWLPVPLETLDKS
+115 DWLSIPLNKS
-128 SEIEIPADWGFPLMA
+128 SEINLPADWEFPLMA

-157 VKNLKQLQEFFQA
+157 IRNLKQLQEFLLVE
-170 KTEEQWMLE
+170 TEEQWMLE
-179 KWIPFDKELSIVSS
+179 KWITFEKELSIVSS
-193 RDSKG
+193 RDSNG

-230 MVKNIASSLLAEL
+230 MVRNIASSLLAEL
-243 DYVGVLAIEFFY
+243 DYVGVIAIEFFY
-255 GTEGLLVNE
+255 GPEGLLVNE

-292 AGIDVPMPEMLV
+292 SGINVPMPEMLV

-310 NLLGLQSN
+310 NLLGLQSDY
-318 FPISLD
+318 PITL
-324 KRLDDLRSIPG
+324 KQRLEDLRSIPG
-335 VKLHW
+335 LHVHW

-350 KLGHVTYLLNNEDP
+350 KLGHVTYLLNNKDP
-364 LSRKKEALEILK
+364 LSRKEEALEILK
-376 IIRSIWPTS
+376 NIRSIWPTS

>member
-1 MIGVVGGGQLAMLLV
+1 MIGVVGGGQLAMLLI

-21 RDVDVVVQTAAETD
+21 RNVDVVVQTAAKTD
-35 PAAKKTKQVVLQN
+35 PAAKKTNQLVLHDPTN
-48 PTSAEGT
+48 PVGT

-61 SRLITFENEWIDI
+61 TRSITFENEWVDI
-74 PSLLSLQNN
+74 SSLLSLENN

-115 DWLPVPLETLDKS
+115 DWLAIPLKKS
-128 SEIEIPADWGFPLMA
+128 TEIDLPADWGFPLMA

-157 VKNLKQLQEFFQA
+157 IKNLKQLQEFLSV
-170 KTEEQWMLE
+170 EREGQWMLE
-179 KWIPFDKELSIVSS
+179 KWISFDKELSIVSS

-230 MVKNIASSLLAEL
+230 MVRNIAASLLAEL
-243 DYVGVLAIEFFY
+243 QYVGVIAIEFFY
-255 GTEGLLVNE
+255 GSEGLLVNE

-292 AGIDVPMPEMLV
+292 SGINVPMPEMLV

-318 FPISLD
+318 YPTSLTQ
-324 KRLDDLRSIPG
+324 RLDNLRGIPG
-335 VKLHW
+335 LNVHW

-350 KLGHVTYLLNNEDP
+350 KLGHVTYLLNNKDA
-364 LSRKKEALEILK
+364 LSRKKEALDVLQT
-376 IIRSIWPTS
+376 IRSIWPTS